1 MKIFS
6 LLDLH
11 RPVSLRLEDVIPAED
26 AGWSR
31 DPLSHPAI
39 EHMSQRELADLPFRM
54 TAMPTPLETC
64 CST

>member
-6 LLDLH
+6 LFDLLAKDPA
-11 RPVSLRLEDVIPAED
+11 RTLRERFDDCAAWL
-26 AGWSR
+26 R

-54 TAMPTPLETC
+54 TAGPTPTENC
-64 CST
+64 RPA

>member
-6 LLDLH
+6 LFDLH
-11 RPVSLRLEDVIPAED
+11 RRLPLQSEDMLSAED

-39 EHMSQRELADLPFRM
+39 EQMSQRELADLPFRT
-54 TAMPTPLETC
+54 TARPSRLEIC
-64 CST
+64 CRA